1 VKIRGIVGA
10 PLLEINTKFIK
21 SVTYGETLD
30 VATWIEEWRA
40 RVFVQMHRVTRA
52 GPHGDDLICEGREVR
67 AFVKRDA
74 ADPDRLR
81 AIAIP
86 DDIKAMCS

>member
-1 VKIRGIVGA
+1 M
-10 PLLEINTKFIK
+10 
-21 SVTYGETLD
+21 TYGETLD

-40 RVFVQMHRVTRA
+40 RVFVQMHCVTRA

-86 DDIKAMCS
+86 RHQGDVFLIPHSEPNPETRR